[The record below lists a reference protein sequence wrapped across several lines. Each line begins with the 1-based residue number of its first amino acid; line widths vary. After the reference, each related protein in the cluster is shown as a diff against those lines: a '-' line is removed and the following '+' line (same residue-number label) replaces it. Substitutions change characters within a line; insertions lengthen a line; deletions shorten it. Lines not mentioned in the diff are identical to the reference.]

1 MNKKTYEVPL
11 DLGVDLQSPL
21 SMIKNG
27 RLSYM
32 KNLICKGGILSKRN
46 GYKSIKTFLDEDFS
60 KLQINGIYSYS
71 TYNDQEEPTPCYILH
86 AGANLYK
93 CETDL
98 GSCEKIPLDD
108 GVEIQ
113 DTKTR
118 GFLVDNNLFIIGN
131 KEVLVYD
138 GEKIKSPYSVE
149 RLYVPTTT
157 IGITDHRHEMKRYK
171 RESPNL
177 LSGKRKNTLM
187 GSNLYVNS
195 AITGNK
201 VEAPIFLLDA
211 DIKPYTKMKV
221 NVRIRV
227 RKSTDLIDDT
237 TSCYIGVDA
246 NGDEVNTIVNVKY
259 EIDSVSPLHTAYLL
273 REPITD
279 DDGREIRI
287 KLSEEDIRSYD
298 KLGWAM
304 GIKSRN
310 EIYFSF
316 DLTPPI
322 IGLDNISVEFEEIND
337 DKGDFIYSTLGAV
350 ANSNTGGVIM
360 LLCYDNN
367 KIAYSLPNKNGL
379 YFPRDNCV
387 SVGNYSSPIKGIL
400 QMHDNLIGV
409 YKERSFYR
417 LNLENS
423 DSLSTTTARVYHSSD
438 ECGAV
443 NEYVLCNVDND
454 SVSFGENGVYGYGS
468 TSNLAIS
475 PCLSSRGKNIE
486 AELSSYS
493 ESEKK
498 SAVAICHDR
507 RYYLFIKDKVYI
519 ADSRYKTRD
528 SSGNSGIFE
537 YEWWVWECP
546 SVRVAVSLDNKIY
559 LGTKDGEI
567 ITLDNEFSDRYSVIY
582 RVSHGELLCKSDNE
596 KTTLYFDMESPP
608 DTSEGVY
615 LSEHEALLSKG
626 ALCISE
632 NREFKVA
639 LTDFIKNGSAY
650 IYDGM
655 EARVYNSKGEILL
668 SGKIYDSNI
677 SKLTFK
683 IDAEE
688 KATVGEMYTVYLYH
702 KTREIPYELFKL
714 NDGYILKKGGEP
726 VLIKDTEG
734 LCAFIDKNEEIECE
748 VHTPLISFSEPANK
762 KTLTRVLLLPSASTS
777 GEIELVYESEK
788 NKSTKRLNISNQLNF
803 DLLNF
808 DRLSFSDMLG
818 KAYVL
823 PCLERNFRFIRF
835 KIKSRSKG
843 DFGIESIFC
852 TYSTIKGG
860 I

>member
-1 MNKKTYEVPL
+1 MNKKTYEIPL
-11 DLGVDLQSPL
+11 NLGVDLQSPL

-32 KNLICKGGILSKRN
+32 KNLICKGGVLSKRN

-71 TYNDQEEPTPCYILH
+71 VYNDQKEPTPCYILH
-86 AGANLYK
+86 AGANLYR
-93 CETDL
+93 CTTDFI
-98 GSCEKIPLDD
+98 SCEKIPLDN

-118 GFLVDNNLFIIGN
+118 GFLVDNNLFIVGN

-149 RLYVPTTT
+149 SLYVPKTTV
-157 IGITDHRHEMKRYK
+157 GITDHRHEMKRYK

-177 LSGKRKNTLM
+177 LSGKRKNTLR
-187 GSNLYVNS
+187 GSNLYVNTE
-195 AITGNK
+195 ATGNK
-201 VEAPIFLLDA
+201 AEAPVFLLDA

-221 NVRIRV
+221 HVRIRV
-227 RKSTDLIDDT
+227 RKSTDLIDET

-259 EIDSVSPLHTAYLL
+259 EIDSVSPMHTAYLL

-287 KLSEEDIRSYD
+287 KLSEEDIRAYN

-322 IGLDNISVEFEEIND
+322 IGLDNISVEFEEVNEE
-337 DKGDFIYSTLGAV
+337 KSDFIYSTLGAV
-350 ANSNTGGVIM
+350 ANSNTGGAIM

-367 KIAYSLPNKNGL
+367 KIAYSMPNKNGL

-387 SVGNYSSPIKGIL
+387 CVGNYSSPIKGIL
-400 QMHDNLIGV
+400 QMHDNLVGV

-417 LNLENS
+417 LELENS
-423 DSLSTTTARVYHSSD
+423 DASATTTARVYHSSD

-468 TSNLAIS
+468 TNNLAIS
-475 PCLSSRGKNIE
+475 ACLSSRGKNIE
-486 AELSSYS
+486 AELSGYS
-493 ESEKK
+493 ENEKK

-519 ADSRYKTRD
+519 ADSRYKSRD
-528 SSGNSGIFE
+528 SGGNSDIFE
-537 YEWWVWECP
+537 YEWWVWQCP

-559 LGTKDGEI
+559 LGTKNGEI
-567 ITLDNEFSDRYSVIY
+567 ITLDSEFSDRYSIIY

-608 DTSEGVY
+608 DVGEVIY
-615 LSEHEALLSKG
+615 LSEHEALFSKNV
-626 ALCISE
+626 LCISE
-632 NREFKVA
+632 NGEFKVSPA
-639 LTDFIKNGSAY
+639 DFVKNGSIA
-650 IYDGM
+650 IYDSIQAM
-655 EARVYNSKGEILL
+655 VYNSKGEFLL
-668 SGKIYDSNI
+668 GGKIYDSNI
-677 SKLTFK
+677 SKSTFR
-683 IDAEE
+683 IDTEA
-688 KATVGEMYTVYLYH
+688 KATVGEAYTVYLYH
-702 KTREIPYELFKL
+702 RTREIPYELFKVD
-714 NDGYILKKGGEP
+714 DGYILKRYNEP
-726 VLIKDTEG
+726 VLIKDTG
-734 LCAFIDKNEEIECE
+734 SLCAFVDKNEEIECE
-748 VHTPLISFSEPANK
+748 LHTSLISFSEPNKK
-762 KTLTRVLLLPSASTS
+762 KTLTRVLLLPSASTN
-777 GEIELVYESEK
+777 GEVELVYESEK
-788 NKSTKRLNISNQLNF
+788 NKCTKRLDISSQLDFN
-803 DLLNF
+803 LLNF
-808 DRLSFSDMLG
+808 DKLSFQDSLG

-852 TYSTIKGG
+852 TYSTIKGE

>member
-32 KNLICKGGILSKRN
+32 KNLICKGGVLSKRN
-46 GYKSIKTFLDEDFS
+46 GYKSIKTLLDEDFS

-71 TYNDQEEPTPCYILH
+71 AYNDQKEPTPCYILH
-86 AGANLYK
+86 AGTNLYR
-93 CETDL
+93 CGADFVD
-98 GSCEKIPLDD
+98 CEKIPLDE

-118 GFLVDNNLFIIGN
+118 GFLVDNNLFIVGN

-149 RLYVPTTT
+149 NLYVPTTT

-195 AITGNK
+195 AITGDN
-201 VEAPIFLLDA
+201 VEAPVFLLDA
-211 DIKPYTKMKV
+211 DIKTYTKMKV

-287 KLSEEDIRSYD
+287 KLSEDDIRGYD
-298 KLGWAM
+298 TLGWAM

-322 IGLDNISVEFEEIND
+322 IGLDNISVEFEEVND
-337 DKGDFIYSTLGAV
+337 EKSDFIYSTLGAV

-367 KIAYSLPNKNGL
+367 KIAYSMPNRKGL
-379 YFPRDNCV
+379 YFPRDNYV

-423 DSLSTTTARVYHSSD
+423 DTSTTTTARVYHSSD

-468 TSNLAIS
+468 TNNLAIS

-486 AELSSYS
+486 AELSSYL
-493 ESEKK
+493 EDEKK

-507 RYYLFIKDKVYI
+507 RYYLFIKDRVYI

-528 SSGNSGIFE
+528 SGGNSGIFE
-537 YEWWVWECP
+537 YEWWVWQCP

-559 LGTKDGEI
+559 LGTKNGEI
-567 ITLDNEFSDRYSVIY
+567 ITLDSEFSDRYSVIY

-596 KTTLYFDMESPP
+596 KTTLYFDMESPV
-608 DTSEGVY
+608 DVGEIMY
-615 LSEHEALLSKG
+615 LSEHETLFSKS
-626 ALCISE
+626 ALCIGE
-632 NREFKVA
+632 NGEFKVPA
-639 LTDFIKNGSAY
+639 TDFAKNGSIA
-650 IYDGM
+650 IYDSM
-655 EARVYNSKGEILL
+655 EARVYNSEGELFI

-677 SKLTFK
+677 SKSTFK
-683 IDAEE
+683 IDTEV
-688 KATVGEMYTVYLYH
+688 KATVGEIYIVYLYH
-702 KTREIPYELFKL
+702 RTREMPYELFKL
-714 NDGYILKKGGEP
+714 QDGYILKNNGEP
-726 VLIKDTEG
+726 VLIKDTG
-734 LCAFIDKNEEIECE
+734 SLCAFVDKNEEIECE
-748 VHTPLISFSEPANK
+748 LHTSLISFSEPTKK
-762 KTLTRVLLLPSASTS
+762 KTLTRVLVLPSASTN
-777 GEIELVYESEK
+777 GEIELIYESEK
-788 NKSTKRLNISNQLNF
+788 NKCTKRLNISSQLDFN
-803 DLLNF
+803 LLNF
-808 DRLSFSDMLG
+808 DKLSFQDLLG

-835 KIKSRSKG
+835 KIKSRSKS